1 LLIGKAA
8 VVKISV
14 YAAVAIACLLLA
26 SSGLPLVKTER
37 MADFPQTM
45 LWAWERPEDLRFL
58 DSRSVG
64 VAYLAQ
70 TLRWQSG
77 RLQVVPRR
85 QPLIV
90 AENTRL
96 IAVTRFET
104 GGRYRLSSGW
114 TDEIV
119 RRLLL
124 TLDKPHVAA
133 IQIDFDAK
141 VSERAAYRR
150 LLQDLRA
157 ALPDSVP
164 LSISALASFCL
175 GDPWLKDL
183 PVDEVVPM
191 LFRMGEDSAS
201 IKQFVAQGGD
211 FSVPLC
217 RNSYGVALDE
227 PLAEHFAGQRRIYVF
242 NPRPQAWDAATVG
255 RLGLNV
261 VDDAEKSGVYILN
274 GHVYGFYTLS

>member
-1 LLIGKAA
+1 MSVGRLLLI
-8 VVKISV
+8 KISA
-14 YAAVAIACLLLA
+14 YATVAIACLLLA
-26 SSGLPLVKTER
+26 SSGLPLAKTDR
-37 MADFPQTM
+37 MADFPQVM

-70 TLRWQSG
+70 TLRWQDG
-77 RLQVVPRR
+77 RLQVVTRR

-90 AENTRL
+90 PENTRL
-96 IAVTRFET
+96 MAVTRIET
-104 GGRYRLSSGW
+104 DG
-114 TDEIV
+114 
-119 RRLLL
+119 RRLITPEQNGKIIDGLL
-124 TLDKPHVAA
+124 KTLNKPRVAA

-157 ALPDSVP
+157 ALPDAVP
-164 LSISALASFCL
+164 LSITALASFCL

-191 LFRMGEDSAS
+191 LFRMGRDSAS
-201 IKQFVAQGGD
+201 VKQFVAQGGD

-217 RNSYGVALDE
+217 RNSYGVAVDE
-227 PLAEHFAGQRRIYVF
+227 PLAEHFSGQRRVYVF
-242 NPRPQAWDAATVG
+242 NARPHAFDAATVG
-255 RLGLNV
+255 RLGLAV
-261 VDDAEKSGVYILN
+261 VDESEKSGVNLN
-274 GHVYGFYTLS
+274 